1 MLSNPFSRRT
11 PSSGADGDRQ
21 QQQILLG
28 WNASD
33 SPQPFGIRPGTAAS
47 PRGANPVTYDGD
59 APVLTVAS
67 TGSGKGRGV
76 LIPNLLRYPGPVIV
90 VDIKGELYQVAGRRR
105 REMGQQVKV
114 LDPFGLVTAR
124 SDGLNPLDLLTLPR
138 ADVDSDAEMLASLLA
153 VGHQFSREPFWDTTA
168 KGLLAGLIAH
178 IANGAPGERHLGG
191 LARLALPS
199 RHGLRDRSGTR
210 PERDQEPH
218 GTRPLSRLSGSAA
231 RADAAVHTHNGVQ
244 LHQRLGQPA
253 SGGVLARLDFPVDG
267 CVRRKAA

>member
-76 LIPNLLRYPGPVIV
+76 LIPNLLR
-90 VDIKGELYQVAGRRR
+90 
-105 REMGQQVKV
+105 
-114 LDPFGLVTAR
+114 
-124 SDGLNPLDLLTLPR
+124 LPR
-138 ADVDSDAEMLASLLA
+138 PRDRG
-153 VGHQFSREPFWDTTA
+153 GHQ
-168 KGLLAGLIAH
+168 G
-178 IANGAPGERHLGG
+178 
-191 LARLALPS
+191 
-199 RHGLRDRSGTR
+199 
-210 PERDQEPH
+210 
-218 GTRPLSRLSGSAA
+218 
-231 RADAAVHTHNGVQ
+231 RAVS
-244 LHQRLGQPA
+244 
-253 SGGVLARLDFPVDG
+253 SGGSPKTRNGTAG
-267 CVRRKAA
+267 EGA